1 MLQDMRFALFL
12 PVLLVVA
19 LLTGCKRPQWPHALV
34 IGTDATYPPFE
45 FTAEDGQLAGVS
57 IDMGRAL
64 AQELG
69 VPVHFKNI
77 AFDGLIPAL
86 QTNTI
91 DIIISSMT
99 DNEERRKSLDF
110 SDPYVST
117 SICLLVPKNSPI
129 QSVDDLKQGKRR
141 VVTKIA
147 TTGEQWSRA
156 NLPNAEV
163 VALDADPAC
172 VMEVAKASADA
183 WVYDQISVMN
193 YAQRNP
199 DTTRAILAPIRAEH
213 WAIALRHGQT
223 DLKDK
228 INAFLKKYREAGSF
242 DQLADKYLAKEKELM
257 KSQNIPFLFEVTATA
272 K

>member
-1 MLQDMRFALFL
+1 MRPAFFLFVLALFVFL
-12 PVLLVVA
+12 P
-19 LLTGCKRPQWPHALV
+19 GCKRQQWPDALV

-45 FTAEDGQLAGVS
+45 YTAEDGQLSGVS
-57 IDMGRAL
+57 IDMGKAL

-99 DNEERRKSLDF
+99 DNEVRRKSLDF

-129 QSVDDLKQGKRR
+129 QSVEDLKQGKRR

-156 NLPNAEV
+156 NLPNAEI

-228 INAFLKKYREAGSF
+228 INAFLKKYRSDGHL
-242 DQLADKYLAKEKELM
+242 DKLADKYLAKEKELM
-257 KSQNIPFLFEVTATA
+257 KAQNIPFLFEVNPAV